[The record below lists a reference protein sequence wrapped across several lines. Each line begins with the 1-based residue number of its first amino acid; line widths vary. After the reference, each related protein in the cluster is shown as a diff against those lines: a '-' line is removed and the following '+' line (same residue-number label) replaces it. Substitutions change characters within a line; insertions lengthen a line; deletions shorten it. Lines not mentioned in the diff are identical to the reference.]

1 MSWRVAAV
9 CASYLMHF
17 MALLLGAG
25 AAGAAGNCRGKTA
38 TIIGTTTTT
47 TTTAAA
53 AAAATTLKMYYMS
66 MI

>member
-1 MSWRVAAV
+1 
-9 CASYLMHF
+9 MHF

-47 TTTAAA
+47 TTT
-53 AAAATTLKMYYMS
+53 TTS
-66 MI
+66 S